1 MRAAPVL
8 EPNLAAEPERHIAP
22 VPRITIQA
30 FCETPELAH
39 SVQSA
44 GADRRMARAHVK
56 VSMGG
61 LPAAEEAYRTSA
73 TPNVIMIEYNGHGNA
88 LLEGLD
94 RLSESCD
101 AGTKVVVVG
110 RVNDI
115 ILYRE
120 LVRRGISDY
129 LVWPLAPLDIVA
141 SVSGLYGAADAKPV
155 GRIIGVIG
163 AKGGVGASTV
173 AHNISFAIARD
184 LAIDTVIAD
193 LDLPF
198 GTAGLDFNQDPPQGI
213 ADAVF
218 SPDRVDAAFVDRLL
232 SKCTDR
238 LSLLAAPATL
248 DREYDITPEAFE
260 PILDTLRASVPF
272 IVLDIPHMWSGW
284 AKRAITSADDI
295 LIVASPDLPN
305 LRNAKNIYDF
315 AKSARPNDRA
325 PMYLL
330 NQVGMPKRPEVRTAD
345 FAKALEAEPLA
356 SIPFEPQLFGTASNN
371 GQMIAEVS
379 AKNKTADLFLQI
391 ASSLTGRAEMKKQK
405 SDLLSPLLSKIRG
418 LRK

>member
-30 FCETPELAH
+30 FCESPELAH
-39 SVQSA
+39 SVQAA
-44 GADRRMARAHVK
+44 GGDRRMARAHVK

-61 LPAAEEAYRTSA
+61 LAAADEAYRTAA
-73 TPNVIMIEYNGHGNA
+73 TPNVIIIEYTGHGGA

-94 RLSESCD
+94 RLSQSCD

-155 GRIIGVIG
+155 GRVIGVIG

-260 PILDTLRASVPF
+260 PVLDTLRLSVPF
-272 IVLDIPHMWSGW
+272 IVLDIPHLWSGW
-284 AKRAITSADDI
+284 AKRAIIGADDI
-295 LIVASPDLPN
+295 VIVASPDLPN

-315 AKSARPNDRA
+315 AKAARPNDRA

-330 NQVGMPKRPEVRTAD
+330 NQVGMPKRPEVRSAD

-356 SIPFEPQLFGTASNN
+356 TIPFDPQLFGTASNN

-379 AKNKTADLFLQI
+379 AKHKSAEIFLQI
-391 ASSLTGRAEMKKQK
+391 AKSLTGRTETKKQK
-405 SDLLSPLLSKIRG
+405 NDLLSPLLSKIRG

>member
-1 MRAAPVL
+1 
-8 EPNLAAEPERHIAP
+8 
-22 VPRITIQA
+22 
-30 FCETPELAH
+30 
-39 SVQSA
+39 
-44 GADRRMARAHVK
+44 MARAHVK

-61 LPAAEEAYRTSA
+61 LPAAEESYRSSA
-73 TPNVIMIEYNGHGNA
+73 TPNVILIEYNGHGGA

-94 RLSESCD
+94 RLSDSCD

-120 LVRRGISDY
+120 LVRRGVSDY
-129 LVWPLAPLDIVA
+129 LVSPLAPLDIVG
-141 SVSGLYGAADAKPV
+141 SISGLYGAADAKPV

-198 GTAGLDFNQDPPQGI
+198 GTAGLDFNQDPPQGV

-218 SPDRVDAAFVDRLL
+218 SPDRVDSAFVDRLL

-260 PILDTLRASVPF
+260 PVLDTLRTSVPF
-272 IVLDIPHMWSGW
+272 IVLDIPHLWSGW

-315 AKSARPNDRA
+315 AKAARPNDR
-325 PMYLL
+325 PPLYLL
-330 NQVGMPKRPEVRTAD
+330 NQVGMPKRPEVRSAD

-356 SIPFEPQLFGTASNN
+356 TIPFEPQIFGTASNN

-379 AKNKTADLFLQI
+379 AKHKTAEIFLQI
-391 ASSLTGRAEMKKQK
+391 AKSLTGRAEMKKQK

>member
-1 MRAAPVL
+1 MRSAPVL

-39 SVQSA
+39 SVQAA

-61 LPAAEEAYRTSA
+61 LPAAEEAYRGAS
-73 TPNVIMIEYNGHGNA
+73 TPNVIMIEYNGHGGA

-94 RLSESCD
+94 RLSDSCD

-120 LVRRGISDY
+120 LVRRGVSDY
-129 LVWPLAPLDIVA
+129 LVAPLAPLDIVG
-141 SVSGLYGAADAKPV
+141 SISGLYGASDSKPV
-155 GRIIGVIG
+155 GRVIGVIG

-173 AHNISFAIARD
+173 AHNLSFAVARD

-218 SPDRVDAAFVDRLL
+218 SPDRVDTAFVDRLL

-248 DREYDITPEAFE
+248 DREYDMSPEAFE
-260 PILDTLRASVPF
+260 PVLDTLRASVPF

-295 LIVASPDLPN
+295 VIVASPDLPN

-315 AKSARPNDRA
+315 AKAARPNDRA

-330 NQVGMPKRPEVRTAD
+330 NQVGMPKRPEVRSAD

-356 SIPFEPQLFGTASNN
+356 QIPFEPQLFGTASNN

-379 AKNKTADLFLQI
+379 SKHKTAEIFLQI
-391 ASSLTGRAEMKKQK
+391 AKSLTGRGEAKKPK
-405 SDLLSPLLSKIRG
+405 KDMLSPLLSKIRG